1 MSIIK
6 SSLHNHT
13 TLCDGAATPD
23 ELILAAIDE
32 GLSDIGISGHGYTPF
47 DVDYSIKNEDEYVDT
62 VLACRNKYRDRIRV
76 WCGIEQDFLAPC
88 RDLSRFDYVIGSV
101 HYMKASGTDLYFPFD
116 ASCEKTLFL
125 RDELFGGDGYALCKE
140 YYRLVAEN
148 ALKYKPDIIG
158 HFDLITKYNG
168 DGLMFDED
176 DKRYRNAALESLDAC
191 AETDGIFEVNCGAIR
206 RGARKIPYP
215 APFLLKRILE
225 LSAKVILTSDCHQ
238 KDGLC
243 YGFENAAEI
252 LREVGF
258 SSVLVFEN
266 GRFVEVGI

>member
-1 MSIIK
+1 MSTVK

-23 ELILAAIDE
+23 ELILSAIAE

-47 DVDYSIKNEDEYVDT
+47 DLDYSIKSEDGYIDT
-62 VLACRNKYRDRIRV
+62 ILACRKKYSDKIRV

-88 RDLSRFDYVIGSV
+88 RDSSRYDYVIGSV
-101 HYMKASGTDLYFPFD
+101 HYMKAPGAEQYFPFD
-116 ASCEKTLFL
+116 ASYEKTLFL
-125 RDELFGGDGYALCKE
+125 KNELFGGDGYALCKE

-148 ALKYKPDIIG
+148 ALKYRPDIIG

-168 DGLMFDED
+168 DGPMFDEND
-176 DKRYRNAALESLDAC
+176 RRYRSTALESLDAC
-191 AETDGIFEVNCGAIR
+191 AETGGIFEVNCGAVR
-206 RGARKIPYP
+206 RGARKLPYP
-215 APFLLKRILE
+215 SAFLLKRLLE
-225 LSAKVILTSDCHQ
+225 LSAKIILSSDCHQ

-243 YGFENAAEI
+243 YGFENAIEI

-258 SSVLVFEN
+258 SSILVFED
-266 GRFVEVGI
+266 GRFVEAGI